1 AGMAMLGE
9 QSTELWIHSYLHLI
23 SGFALFQQPGKG
35 AECAA
40 EVRNAL
46 RAKQELGDVTGVAYA
61 LEALAWLAARDGRH
75 VRTAWL
81 LGAAD
86 PLWAHTGG
94 RLGNT
99 SILEEYHQAAVRA
112 ASASLGD
119 KRYAALAVSATRRP
133 LAAIIGHAL
142 ADIDEPVRGT
152 DASGGQPPAQPPAP
166 GGGLTARE
174 HEIAGHVASGLS
186 NREIAARLF
195 ISKRTVDAHVEHI
208 FGKLGISS
216 RVQLTVWLRDRQ
228 AASQASA
235 QEPTVPAQMT

>member
-1 AGMAMLGE
+1 MLGE

-23 SGFALFQQPGKG
+23 AAFALFQQPGKG

-61 LEALAWLAARDGRH
+61 LEVLGWLAAREGRP
-75 VRTAWL
+75 VRAAWL

-86 PLWAHTGG
+86 PLWAHTGS
-94 RLGNT
+94 RLGDT
-99 SILEEYHQAAVRA
+99 AILEEYHQAAVRA
-112 ASASLGD
+112 ASSSLGD
-119 KRYAALAVSATRRP
+119 KRYATLATSATRRP
-133 LAAIIGHAL
+133 LAAIIGLAL
-142 ADIDEPVRGT
+142 ADVDELVRGT
-152 DASGGQPPAQPPAP
+152 DASGQPPAAPAGS

-174 HEIAGHVASGLS
+174 HEIAGLVASGLS

-228 AASQASA
+228 AASHAG
-235 QEPTVPAQMT
+235 